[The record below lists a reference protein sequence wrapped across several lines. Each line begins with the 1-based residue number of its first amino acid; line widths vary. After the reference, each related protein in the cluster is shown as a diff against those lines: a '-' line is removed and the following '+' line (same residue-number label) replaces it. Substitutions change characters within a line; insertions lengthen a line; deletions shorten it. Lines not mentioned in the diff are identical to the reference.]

1 MHKIKPI
8 LDEDHEGPRPYRV
21 EVDGEILRDDR
32 GSARRF
38 KDSFSAALA
47 GTREVDRRRDRGK
60 TFVTEGPAGNGEASR

>member
-1 MHKIKPI
+1 MLTDMHHVKPI
-8 LDEDHEGPRPYRV
+8 FDDDHNGPRPYRV

-47 GTREVDRRRDRGK
+47 GAKEVDRRSGQ
-60 TFVTEGPAGNGEASR
+60 FNGGVSGGEK